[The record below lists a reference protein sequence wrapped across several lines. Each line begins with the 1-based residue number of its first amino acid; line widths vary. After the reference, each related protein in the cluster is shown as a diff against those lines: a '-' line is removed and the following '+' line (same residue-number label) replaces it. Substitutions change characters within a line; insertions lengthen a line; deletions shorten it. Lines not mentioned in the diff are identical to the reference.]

1 MMKLILILAAA
12 AVALGAPAA
21 APDVPG
27 SPVLDKGFVVFFLF
41 FLLRISLILFST

>member
-27 SPVLDKGFVVFFLF
+27 SPVLDKGFVVFIL
-41 FLLRISLILFST
+41 LLRISLILFST